1 MTFIEQVEDLIGDQ
15 ASGLDTAILQYLTAS
30 AREVQSILPIGIK
43 LRLGST
49 TTVSDSNGF
58 SLDDKEVV
66 NIERAGFSMTEVPVG
81 RKADIVDSNSLLF
94 ATKRTPVYFV
104 QGTTLFS
111 KPDPTGS
118 EPVKVYTLSYPTI
131 SSSDT
136 TITNMPSTAYY
147 AVVIG
152 AAIKFL
158 QNVLNTQVQTEED
171 VELAQGTTLQ
181 IQNLSALYS
190 AEVQRLGALTWHNN
204 NYMS

>member
-1 MTFIEQVEDLIGDQ
+1 MTFIQQVEDLIGDQ
-15 ASGLDTAILQYLTAS
+15 DSGLDTAILQYLTAS

-58 SLDDKEVV
+58 TLDDKEVV

-111 KPDPTGS
+111 KPDPTVS

-131 SSSDT
+131 GSSDT

-190 AEVQRLGALTWHNN
+190 AEVQRLGALT
-204 NYMS
+204 

>member
-15 ASGLDTAILQYLTAS
+15 GSGLDEAILQYLTAS

-58 SLDDKEVV
+58 TLDDKEVV
-66 NIERAGFSMTEVPVG
+66 NIERNGFSMTEVPVG

-94 ATKRTPVYFV
+94 ATSRTPVYFI

-111 KPDPTGS
+111 KPDPTGD
-118 EPVKVYTLSYPTI
+118 EPVKVYSLSYPTI
-131 SSSDT
+131 GSSDT

-181 IQNLSALYS
+181 IQSLTALYQQ
-190 AEVQRLGALTWHNN
+190 EIQRLGALV
-204 NYMS
+204 